1 LLSINKNYLLN
12 IYILLSIV
20 IVFITGE
27 KMSFILTIFGVG
39 LFMLFDLKN
48 NKNLLFGIISFLIII
63 FLFLN
68 NPHIE
73 NEKLKKIHNRYNKDF
88 KIALGIDVK
97 KKFNERFF
105 SNSVH
110 FIHWATAFELF
121 KQKPFFGHG
130 IKQFRNKCLNVKAIT
145 LKNNYNINL
154 DLGKNYRCTTHP
166 HNFYL
171 ELISETGIISLMIIL
186 LLYIFYFKRIL
197 NLENRNYKISIFL
210 CLLVYIFPIA
220 STGSFFTNHNS
231 FHFWFIISLVEFIYI
246 NQLRETN
253 K

>member
-1 LLSINKNYLLN
+1 
-12 IYILLSIV
+12 
-20 IVFITGE
+20 
-27 KMSFILTIFGVG
+27 M
-39 LFMLFDLKN
+39 
-48 NKNLLFGIISFLIII
+48 
-63 FLFLN
+63 
-68 NPHIE
+68 
-73 NEKLKKIHNRYNKDF
+73 KDF
-88 KIALGIDVK
+88 SQVLYI
-97 KKFNERFF
+97 
-105 SNSVH
+105 

-197 NLENRNYKISIFL
+197 NLENRKLQDIY
-210 CLLVYIFPIA
+210 
-220 STGSFFTNHNS
+220 FFVFIGIYFSNS
-231 FHFWFIISLVEFIYI
+231 FD
-246 NQLRETN
+246 R
-253 K
+253 